1 MKRRDFILKNSIIT
15 TSLVTPFIL
24 NACSTNYSLKKN
36 IFGIQLYS
44 LRDEMINNPK
54 ETLVKIASY
63 GYKYIEGYEG
73 ALGLFWGMTNL
84 EFKNFL
90 DDLGLTMI
98 SSHCRDTNNL
108 ESFKKK
114 STEAGEIGMEY
125 LICPHAKGDRT
136 IDQFKKNAD
145 IFNKC
150 GEIAQNN
157 GTKFA
162 YHNHD
167 YSFKKIN
174 GEYLQD
180 ILMNNTDK
188 NLVDFEMDIYW
199 VVAAGEDPIE
209 WFNKHPGRFKYCH
222 VKDYLSLPEG
232 KFESCTLGNGSID
245 FPTVLAH
252 GKTKGLEKYIIEQEQ
267 YRDTSQFES
276 AKDNFNYMQ
285 SLMIL

>member
-1 MKRRDFILKNSIIT
+1 MKRRDFILNSSIMSVSMIAPL
-15 TSLVTPFIL
+15 SIS
-24 NACSTNYSLKKN
+24 ACGSIEGHQKN

-44 LRDEMINNPK
+44 VRDEMTKDPK
-54 ETLVKIASY
+54 GTLTKIASY
-63 GYKYIEGYEG
+63 GYKYVEGYEG
-73 ALGLFWGMTNL
+73 KLGLFWGMTNL
-84 EFKNFL
+84 EFKKFL

-98 SSHCRDTNNL
+98 SSHCGDTNNL
-108 ESFKKK
+108 ESFNKK
-114 STEAGEIGMEY
+114 STDAGEIGMEY
-125 LICPHAKGDRT
+125 LICPWAEGDRT
-136 IDQFKKNAD
+136 IDQFKINAE

-209 WFNKHPGRFKYCH
+209 WFDKHPDRFKYCH
-222 VKDYLSLPEG
+222 VKDYLSLPDN
-232 KFESCTLGNGSID
+232 KFESCTLGSGSID
-245 FPTVLAH
+245 FSTILAY
-252 GKTKGLEKYIIEQEQ
+252 GKTKGLEKHIIEQEQ
-267 YRDTSQFES
+267 YRDTGQLES

-285 SLMIL
+285 SLKV